1 MPCALPYNQKMTSVL
16 LIMSL
21 AFVLNI
27 PFGYLRSRSRK
38 FSARWFIYV
47 HISIPVIIAAR
58 LLSHTDYRFIPL
70 FILAAVAGQYIGGR
84 MELPL

>member
-1 MPCALPYNQKMTSVL
+1 MITVI

-21 AFVLNI
+21 ALLLNI
-27 PFGYLRSRSRK
+27 PLGYLRSRSRK
-38 FSARWFIYV
+38 FSAKWFIYV
-47 HISIPVIIAAR
+47 HISIPLIIAAR

-70 FILAAVAGQYIGGR
+70 FVLAALAGQYIGGR